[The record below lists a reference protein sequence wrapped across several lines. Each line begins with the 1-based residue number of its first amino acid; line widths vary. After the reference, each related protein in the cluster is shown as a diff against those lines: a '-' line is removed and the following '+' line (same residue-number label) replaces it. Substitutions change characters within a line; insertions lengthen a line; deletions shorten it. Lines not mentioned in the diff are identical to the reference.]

1 MPKPNTRPPAR
12 ARKPGKAGAKARP
25 GAVRKAKSGGSA
37 DDGQI
42 GALMSKGLDL
52 AEASLTLGLN
62 FVQRLGTTMQEQVI
76 GKITQAGQS
85 FMQAA
90 ATPPAQPAGDGDEG
104 AAPRQPSAAGAS
116 FAGVTNR
123 QPLFPGSP
131 LRVSFSINN
140 ESANAAKKVAV
151 KLGDLVGE
159 ITRAT
164 LPAAG
169 LAVEPASA
177 TIAPMDFEKFVLT
190 GVVPMN
196 AKSDAYQGWIVVTG
210 EEQLRIPLRLVVT
223 GRT

>member
-1 MPKPNTRPPAR
+1 
-12 ARKPGKAGAKARP
+12 
-25 GAVRKAKSGGSA
+25 
-37 DDGQI
+37 
-42 GALMSKGLDL
+42 MSKGLDL

-90 ATPPAQPAGDGDEG
+90 SAPAAPPASDEG
-104 AAPRQPSAAGAS
+104 EAAPSRPSQAPTAS
-116 FAGVTNR
+116 FAGVANR

-140 ESANAAKKVAV
+140 ESPSAPKKVSV
-151 KLGDLVGE
+151 KLGNLAGE
-159 ITRAT
+159 LTRAPFEAT
-164 LPAAG
+164 G
-169 LAVEPASA
+169 LAVEPATA
-177 TIAPMDFEKFVLT
+177 TIAPMDFEKFVIT
-190 GVVPMN
+190 GVIPAG

-210 EEQLRIPLRLVVT
+210 EEQLRIPLRLTVT